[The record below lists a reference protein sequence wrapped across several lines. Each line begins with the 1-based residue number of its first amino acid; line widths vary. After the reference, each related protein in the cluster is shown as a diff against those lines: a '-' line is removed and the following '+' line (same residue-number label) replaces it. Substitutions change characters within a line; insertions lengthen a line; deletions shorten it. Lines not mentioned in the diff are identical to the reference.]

1 MPLLRQ
7 LIDDLFQFDSHNN
20 ITLHVR
26 VCELWNRM
34 FFHVIESTN
43 AHFDIMDSIVCNLNT
58 AVKLS
63 RVSLIIYNQLQKFL
77 KTLK

>member
-7 LIDDLFQFDSHNN
+7 LIDGLFQCDSHNN
-20 ITLHVR
+20 IAFHIR
-26 VCELWNRM
+26 VHTGTGCSKGCL
-34 FFHVIESTN
+34 FFKVIERTN
-43 AHFDIMDSIVCNLNT
+43 AHFDTSNLNT

-63 RVSLIIYNQLQKFL
+63 RVTLRIYNQFQKFL